1 MSVSSWNLT
10 EASFLL
16 LTSRLLSDL
25 GRFRSFPVEAF
36 FLLPLLSLLLLL
48 LVPCFRPT
56 GEWDL
61 EEEYFSRRSFFEAAG
76 LLDLLLLRLRCE
88 DDCFSFCGD
97 DDLDCL
103 LLLLMLREDS
113 FAEGFFRCRLSSF
126 PSFLS

>member
-25 GRFRSFPVEAF
+25 GRLRSFPVEAF
-36 FLLPLLSLLLLL
+36 FLLPFLLLLL

-61 EEEYFSRRSFFEAAG
+61 EEEYFSRRSFLDEAG
-76 LLDLLLLRLRCE
+76 LPDL
-88 DDCFSFCGD
+88 
-97 DDLDCL
+97 
-103 LLLLMLREDS
+103 
-113 FAEGFFRCRLSSF
+113 
-126 PSFLS
+126 